1 MKKFNV
7 LWPYRNMKIG
17 REANVIK
24 NLLTRLE
31 EFPVLIHAKELEV
44 LNFKRAVE
52 EADEDVRNR
61 YNILFATQYNE
72 VLGPNKE
79 TRTAAFELLLEGDK
93 VYKDLL
99 RGKRDIEWATREQE
113 LEVKRLE
120 KEYHVLTLRIR
131 SSIVSAEIFGGVPI
145 FDATRH

>member
-1 MKKFNV
+1 
-7 LWPYRNMKIG
+7 MKIG